1 VRENGSRVMRSF
13 VSFHTLL
20 IEGKIVRKNVDQW
33 NWVGSFPYLYVGIKD
48 LGESV
53 NL

>member
-1 VRENGSRVMRSF
+1 
-13 VSFHTLL
+13 LL
-20 IEGKIVRKNVDQW
+20 IEGKIVRKNIDQW